1 MKAKSW
7 LIIGVILF
15 IFMTWNNLDVISNII
30 TMGPQMDMMLS
41 ELWDIRNFEHAQLI
55 FWGLYAMWLIYAILH
70 GLSVYMIIKGV
81 KKRRIENGITI
92 DKSKNKVEEKRD
104 SSLEILKKRYA
115 SGEISEEEF
124 NKMKENLE

>member
-1 MKAKSW
+1 
-7 LIIGVILF
+7 
-15 IFMTWNNLDVISNII
+15 MTFNNLWIVAAA
-30 TMGPQMDMMLS
+30 GPEMDMALAELRKLQSFENATLMLVGIYS
-41 ELWDIRNFEHAQLI
+41 
-55 FWGLYAMWLIYAILH
+55 MWLIFAILH

-92 DKSKNKVEEKRD
+92 DTPKNKVEEKRD

-115 SGEISEEEF
+115 SGEISEDEF

>member
-7 LIIGVILF
+7 IIIGIILF
-15 IFMTWNNLDVISNII
+15 IFMTFNNLSII
-30 TMGPQMDMMLS
+30 VNTGPELDMALD
-41 ELWDIRNFEHAQLI
+41 ELWKIRNFEGAQLI

-70 GLSVYMIIKGV
+70 ILSVYMIIKGV

-92 DKSKNKVEEKRD
+92 DKSKNKVKEKD
-104 SSLEILKKRYA
+104 TSSLEILKKRYA
-115 SGEISEEEF
+115 SGEISEDEF